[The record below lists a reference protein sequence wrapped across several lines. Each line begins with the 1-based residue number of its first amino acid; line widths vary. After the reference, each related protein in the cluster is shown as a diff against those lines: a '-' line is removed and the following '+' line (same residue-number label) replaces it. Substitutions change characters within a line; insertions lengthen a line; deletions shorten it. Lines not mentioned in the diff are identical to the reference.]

1 MNEEALIP
9 FFFLTWPAEMLDQ
22 KWKCPVIQEIESNI
36 YKLLNNKI
44 FVIKCYD
51 FVCTLNVI

>member
-1 MNEEALIP
+1 M
-9 FFFLTWPAEMLDQ
+9 
-22 KWKCPVIQEIESNI
+22 QEIESNI

-44 FVIKCYD
+44 FVIECYD